1 MKITFL
7 GTGAADFSP
16 LLQTEYKD
24 KLGRDV
30 RRSSSILIEEQYL
43 VDCGP
48 HVLDSFRIQNLDCC
62 KVTDLF
68 VTHFHAD
75 HYNWECAAQLAAKTE
90 LPLRIWHHAGAKPD
104 PVPNAV
110 FCPLEPGEE
119 QQNGTLKVKPLAAN
133 HSGWPLHYDFEL
145 DGQRMFY
152 GCDGAWVLNDTFA
165 AMRNRKYHCMI
176 LDGTVGDY
184 TGDIRVAEHNSI
196 PMIRL
201 LLASYRKYK
210 VIAPEGLV
218 YLSHIAPTLHAPH
231 VETEKLLDK
240 DEILLAYDGL
250 TIYTSNKE

>member
-165 AMRNRKYHCMI
+165 AMRN
-176 LDGTVGDY
+176 DFY
-184 TGDIRVAEHNSI
+184 TREE
-196 PMIRL
+196 
-201 LLASYRKYK
+201 
-210 VIAPEGLV
+210 VIAMTPLWKGERFEDGRPKV
-218 YLSHIAPTLHAPH
+218 ANRYLDALYSMTLEELWKP
-231 VETEKLLDK
+231 VICT
-240 DEILLAYDGL
+240 AYTRL
-250 TIYTSNKE
+250 